1 MCHLGRFSLF
11 ALSFQ
16 LVIVTITWAQLPN
29 PILKSVFPTGGQ
41 SGSTIELTVAGTALD
56 DVSRLIISRSDI
68 LSEKIAKNRF
78 RVTIP
83 ESVPTGSYD
92 VRVLC
97 RNGLS
102 SPRTFF
108 VGNRS
113 ELLEIEPNENLQSS
127 QTTLTDVSINGR
139 IEKKGDVDVFQFS
152 AKQGQRIIIECWA
165 ERLDS
170 SLRAILEVYDSKGRR
185 LAVNRGF
192 FGIDPLIPFQVPS
205 DGVYFVKVFDLV
217 YSGSSDHFYR
227 LDIDSGP
234 RMLFTV
240 PAVIQRGATSRV
252 SIYGW
257 NLGKLNHK
265 TNQKIVESNNIEL
278 ERQRLEVGDV
288 ELKIQSQ
295 GKQKHSIVDHKYE
308 RLDLTITPSE
318 ENNSTPFPIRR
329 RSTQVDVNGF
339 AFHRENCHAP
349 VLIGSTDVPVIR
361 ENGRHQRPDT
371 AREISIPSEVSGQ
384 LIAGDEK
391 DWYAI
396 QAKKGEVIWI
406 EAFGQRMN
414 SPVDL
419 DVRLFDASAMKTL
432 EQFSDEIKNIG
443 GKQFKSSH
451 LDPVGKWIVPEDG
464 RYLIMIQNLRGGL
477 DDDPRRVYRFNLRR
491 QEPDFHLTVV
501 SHNEKPASL
510 NVRRGGRAILDVIA
524 LRKRGMTDS
533 IRVSASNLPLGI
545 HCPDIWLGPE
555 ENRATLTVTADADAV
570 PYFGNLTLHG
580 YSIQAGKKSVH
591 SGTIVRTDVPSGL
604 SRLTTEIPLA
614 VTGDAP
620 FRITADGHEKRK
632 HHLFGEMD
640 IRHSPGSVLDV
651 AVQIEGRAPG
661 DSEAVDLI
669 GVGIPNMIQ
678 NQTATIAAGKNK
690 GYLSFYLPPYLP
702 VGRYTIT
709 VQAQANV
716 MKNSGTKKQQ
726 KQSVTV
732 FSNPVTFDVKS
743 AAFIVAVDS
752 KAPGKIRRGETIQ
765 VKYSAKRINGFIN
778 KIHTELEA
786 ADTLDGLRVRGVTF
800 VGQSDT
806 GTLQIIANDDAP
818 IGRLPFI
825 RLSAVGVVE
834 EQPVY
839 HGSCFLDLEITE

>member
-1 MCHLGRFSLF
+1 MYRLGRFSLF

-16 LVIVTITWAQLPN
+16 LVIVTNVWAQLPN
-29 PILKSVFPTGGQ
+29 PVLKSVFPAGGP

-68 LSEKIAKNRF
+68 SSAKIAKNRF
-78 RVTIP
+78 RVSIP
-83 ESVPTGSYD
+83 ESVPAGSYD

-113 ELLEIEPNENLQSS
+113 DLLEVEPNENLQSS
-127 QTTLTDVSINGR
+127 QATLTDVSINGR

-152 AKQGQRIIIECWA
+152 AKQGQRVIIECWA

-170 SLRAILEVYDSKGRR
+170 SLRAILEVYDTRGRR

-192 FGIDPLIPFQVPS
+192 IGIDPLIPFRVPA

-240 PAVIQRGATSRV
+240 PAVIQRGASSRV

-257 NLGKLNHK
+257 NLGKLNQK
-265 TNQKIVESNNIEL
+265 TNQKIVENKNYEL
-278 ERQRLEVGDV
+278 ERQRLELGDV
-288 ELKIQSQ
+288 EQNGQSQ
-295 GKQKHSIVDHKYE
+295 GKQKHSIADNKYE
-308 RLDLTITPSE
+308 RLDLTITPSA
-318 ENNSTPFPIRR
+318 ENDSIPFPIRR
-329 RSTQVDVNGF
+329 HSEQAEVDGF
-339 AFHRENCHAP
+339 AFHLENCHAP
-349 VLIGSTDVPVIR
+349 ILIGLTDVPVIR
-361 ENGRHQRPDT
+361 ELKGHQRPDT

-391 DWYAI
+391 DWYAV

-406 EAFGQRMN
+406 EAFGQRIN

-432 EQFSDEIKNIG
+432 EQFSDEVKNSG
-443 GKQFKSSH
+443 GKQFKLSH
-451 LDPVGKWIVPEDG
+451 LDPAGKWVVPEDG

-477 DDDPRRVYRFNLRR
+477 DDDARRIYRFNLRR
-491 QEPDFHLTVV
+491 QEPEFYLTVV

-510 NVRRGGRAILDVIA
+510 NVRRGGRAILNVIA
-524 LRKRGMTDS
+524 LRKRGMTES
-533 IRVSASNLPLGI
+533 IRVSASNLPQGI

-570 PYFGNLTLHG
+570 PYYGNLTLYG
-580 YSIQAGKKSVH
+580 DSAQTGRISVR
-591 SGTIVRTDVPSGL
+591 SGTIVRTDVPNGS

-614 VTGDAP
+614 VSGEAP

-632 HHLFGEMD
+632 HHLFGEMN

-651 AVQIEGRAPG
+651 AVQVEGREPG
-661 DSEAVDLI
+661 DSEEVNLM
-669 GVGIPNMIQ
+669 GVGVPNMIQ

-709 VQAQANV
+709 VQSQTNV
-716 MKNSGTKKQQ
+716 MKNSGSNKEQ

-732 FSNPVTFDVKS
+732 FSNPVTFEVKP
-743 AAFIVAVDS
+743 AAFVVAVDS

-839 HGSCFLDLEITE
+839 HGSCFLDLEITK